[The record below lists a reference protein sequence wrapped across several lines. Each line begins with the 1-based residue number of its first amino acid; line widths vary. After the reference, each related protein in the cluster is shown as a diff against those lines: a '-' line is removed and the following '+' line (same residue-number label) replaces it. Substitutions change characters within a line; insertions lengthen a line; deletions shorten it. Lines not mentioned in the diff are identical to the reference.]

1 MSGDFGSRLRQTDR
15 WAYVVVLLVLGALF
29 VFFVLPNLVV
39 DDTAFSNAADR
50 YRAKNDVR
58 ATGIQLLG
66 GLVLVV
72 GAYFTARTFGLNREG
87 QITDRFS
94 KAVEHLGS
102 NELAT
107 QLGGIYA
114 LERITKSDR
123 HEQGPIMEILCAH
136 VRAESKQ
143 NRGASMAPPQGLQTA
158 LIVIGRRPPEHDP
171 DGYRLDLSDSNLEGV
186 TMRGCFAKADLSGS
200 RLINA
205 DLRSADLSDAT
216 LRDTDFTKGTIN
228 NAVFR
233 RADISAAVFSGTD
246 VAAAD
251 FSGARQQSADA
262 RWPVGID
269 PPTNL
274 GSPPGPRSGQEAS
287 RLG

>member
-1 MSGDFGSRLRQTDR
+1 MKERFGSRVRQSDR
-15 WAYVVVLLVLGALF
+15 WAYVIVVLVLGALF
-29 VFFVLPNLVV
+29 VFFLLPELLV
-39 DDTAFSNAADR
+39 DDRDVSNVSDR

-102 NELAT
+102 DQLAT

-123 HEQGPIMEILCAH
+123 HEQGPIMEILCAYVH
-136 VRAESKQ
+136 AESKRK
-143 NRGASMAPPQGLQTA
+143 RGASMAPPQGLQTA
-158 LIVIGRRPPEHDP
+158 LTVIGRRPTEHDP
-171 DGYRLDLSDSNLEGV
+171 DGYRLDLSDSDLEGV
-186 TMRGCFAKADLSGS
+186 TMRGSFAKADLSDS
-200 RLINA
+200 RLVNA
-205 DLRSADLSDAT
+205 DLRTADLSDAM
-216 LRDTDFTKGTIN
+216 LRKVDFTKGKIN
-228 NAVFR
+228 DTVFG
-233 RADISAAVFSGTD
+233 RADISGAIFSGTD
-246 VAAAD
+246 VGAAD
-251 FSGARQQSADA
+251 FSGAREESAPA

-269 PPTNL
+269 LPSDL
-274 GSPPGPRSGQEAS
+274 GTPSSHR
-287 RLG
+287 